1 MKAKTAKQTV
11 SVPYAWIVNSTDQG
25 RKSIKKGNLVY
36 LQDNTE
42 FKIELFNPLKENVLA
57 DIKINSNSISRRG
70 LVLRPGQRFY
80 LDCYLDDRKKFVFK
94 TYSVDNTEESKEAI
108 QNNGIVEVLFYKED
122 VAQFNNWN
130 SNWNI
135 NSLTIN
141 PYNPYN
147 IWYGS
152 TTNTGGYANSTLTN
166 GSNNFG
172 IFGGAKYDSSIT
184 NCSDTFMSNSSTQ
197 INNTMG
203 GTLKGG
209 SDTKNLFQKKF
220 SKSIDINDLSL
231 GLDNSTR
238 SLSDTIETGRI
249 EKGQVS
255 EQKFEDIDLNFQ
267 SWTISRIKYQLLPE
281 SQKPIETE
289 ELKPQPTST
298 DFYDVLKKLSELHD
312 CGILTDEEFN
322 DKKKEIL
329 NKI

>member
-141 PYNPYN
+141 PYNLNN

-152 TTNTGGYANSTLTN
+152 TTNTGGYANCTLTN

-197 INNTMG
+197 INNTIG
-203 GTLKGG
+203 GSLKDS
-209 SDTKNLFQKKF
+209 SDTKNLFQKKLK
-220 SKSIDINDLSL
+220 KSVDTL
-231 GLDNSTR
+231 GLGNSTR

-255 EQKFEDIDLNFQ
+255 EQKFEEIDLNFQ

-289 ELKPQPTST
+289 ELKPQPAST

>member
-1 MKAKTAKQTV
+1 MKAKTTKQTV

-36 LQDNTE
+36 LKDNTE

-57 DIKINSNSISRRG
+57 DIKINSNSISSKG
-70 LVLRPGQRFY
+70 LVIRPGQRFY

-122 VAQFNNWN
+122 VTQFNNWN
-130 SNWNI
+130 SN
-135 NSLTIN
+135 SVTIN
-141 PYNPYN
+141 PYILNN
-147 IWYGS
+147 IWYGG
-152 TTNTGGYANSTLTN
+152 TTTGGYSNSVFTN
-166 GSNNFG
+166 GLDNSS
-172 IFGGAKYDSSIT
+172 IFSSIT
-184 NCSDTFMSNSSTQ
+184 NCSDIFRSNSSTQ

-203 GTLKGG
+203 SSLKDS
-209 SDTKNLFQKKF
+209 SDTKNLYQKKLR
-220 SKSIDINDLSL
+220 KSIDINDLSL
-231 GLDNSTR
+231 EMGNSTR

-249 EKGQVS
+249 EKGQIS
-255 EQKFEDIDLNFQ
+255 EQKFEEVDLNFQ

-289 ELKPQPTST
+289 ELKPKPVST
-298 DFYDVLKKLSELHD
+298 DFYDVLKKLSELHE

-322 DKKKEIL
+322 NKKKEIL
-329 NKI
+329 SKI

>member
-108 QNNGIVEVLFYKED
+108 QNNGIVEVFFYKED

-130 SNWNI
+130 NNWNI

-141 PYNPYN
+141 PYNLNN
-147 IWYGS
+147 IWYGG
-152 TTNTGGYANSTLTN
+152 TTYTGGYPNSTLTN
-166 GSNNFG
+166 GDYG
-172 IFGGAKYDSSIT
+172 IFGGANYDSSIT

-197 INNTMG
+197 INNTIG
-203 GTLKGG
+203 GSLKDS
-209 SDTKNLFQKKF
+209 SDTKNLFQKKLK
-220 SKSIDINDLSL
+220 KSVDTL
-231 GLDNSTR
+231 GLGNSTR

-255 EQKFEDIDLNFQ
+255 EQKFEEIDLNFQ

-289 ELKPQPTST
+289 ELKTQPAST

>member
-80 LDCYLDDRKKFVFK
+80 LDCYLEDRKKFVFK
-94 TYSVDNTEESKEAI
+94 TYCIDNTEEAKEAI
-108 QNNGIVEVLFYKED
+108 QNNGIVEVFFYKED
-122 VAQFNNWN
+122 VVQFNNWN
-130 SNWNI
+130 NNWNR

-141 PYNPYN
+141 PYNWN
-147 IWYGS
+147 YGC
-152 TTNTGGYANSTLTN
+152 TTNTGGYANNTLTN
-166 GSNNFG
+166 GDYG
-172 IFGGAKYDSSIT
+172 IFGGAKYDSSTT
-184 NCSDTFMSNSSTQ
+184 NCSDIFMSNSSTQ

-203 GTLKGG
+203 GSLKDS
-209 SDTKNLFQKKF
+209 SDTKNLFQKKII
-220 SKSIDINDLSL
+220 KSVDINHLSL
-231 GLDNSTR
+231 GLGNSTR

-255 EQKFEDIDLNFQ
+255 EQKFEEIDLNFQ

-289 ELKPQPTST
+289 ELKPQPAST

-329 NKI
+329 SKI